1 MIAGVIDASANVN
14 KSRPQSPLQVL
25 AIVQRRVEDSG
36 EEYRAKYQCE
46 QWEVPVQRLCIWIR
60 NNWDSF

>member
-25 AIVQRRVEDSG
+25 AIVQLRIPVHADRDSG
-36 EEYRAKYQCE
+36 VMATD
-46 QWEVPVQRLCIWIR
+46 VPI
-60 NNWDSF
+60 